1 MKRKIIQHYIE
12 QEILYLSFR
21 VRSIQH
27 IPFHFH
33 STDTMQAAQDTKQTN
48 KMFYSRMQENKT
60 KI

>member
-1 MKRKIIQHYIE
+1 MKRKIIYHNIK
-12 QEILYLSFR
+12 QEILYLSLR

-27 IPFHFH
+27 IQFHFH
-33 STDTMQAAQDTKQTN
+33 CTDTVQAAQDTKQTN